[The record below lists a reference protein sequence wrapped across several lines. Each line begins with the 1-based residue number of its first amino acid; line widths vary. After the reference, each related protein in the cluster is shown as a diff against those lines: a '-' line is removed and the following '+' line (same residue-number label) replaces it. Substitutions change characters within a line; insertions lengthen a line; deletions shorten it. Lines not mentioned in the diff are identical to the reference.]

1 LLLGNKQLLSC
12 PQTLELQARLGEL
25 TLSNEA
31 ITEREVKRR
40 EIQQDIV
47 REAVNTGL
55 QVCRAYRQMYV
66 CLHING
72 EGDPFIAVGGTS
84 ASH

>member
-1 LLLGNKQLLSC
+1 LIQTNKRSLSC

-55 QVCRAYRQMYV
+55 QV
-66 CLHING
+66 
-72 EGDPFIAVGGTS
+72 
-84 ASH
+84 